1 MITKVTNDNYLEFYK
16 PRFDEIT
23 AALATAHASD
33 ANIPNVVISN
43 LDDYF
48 ANIEYIR
55 DIATRLGHVGKYL
68 VVPFDEPYFEIDANA
83 RTIEVPKPFQQYG
96 VGVSGDHNAEM
107 LVLKIARYFDNQD
120 FMNTKIAINWSF
132 TPAGAKVPTK
142 TGSQDAFA
150 QDDELEPGF
159 VVFGFIVTNQMTP
172 EKGTLTF
179 AVTCYDAIT
188 PVNPEDEVVF
198 NYSFNTQNA
207 SVSIN
212 TGLELKDPRVITNAS
227 AQYLSRLVNSVYTND
242 SLTPV
247 VDPVWISGDLDDE
260 GKALGLPAKMYFA
273 IDSNGVEAPN
283 LILTAKAFGAADGSV
298 VKYTWISA
306 PNTNDETVVREASTV
321 TVPADYVITT
331 DAEPQATSVYYTLDI
346 VTGEY
351 TPFYGTDDDA
361 VEKFE
366 DPDLVIYELQS
377 SYTTNIAGSYQ
388 VRAQNTR
395 EVAQSDGTVKFNNS
409 NPIISNVCTIPVAV
423 KPLVE
428 LEVAA
433 SLTPEE
439 GGFELEEDY
448 EGPRYIYINGL
459 VSPEIKAILTPAN
472 AEEEFGA
479 IAVELLDSEEEI
491 PNLTTAMIENNDP
504 LVGPVYN
511 FVKLPD
517 GENSITVASP
527 SATEEGIYQVRAI
540 NRRNHTYGVSDPSE
554 EVRTSRVAPEITKI
568 TVKGRE
574 GDDEPLML
582 DQGEQVGENPASIE
596 LNARY
601 TTRVFSFVDET
612 PAEDKYYEEIAYFLQ
627 EQVISEDPEL
637 NGTWVDKDNAEI
649 SLVVDA
655 ENGNSFALTRDPG
668 IFRMRIE
675 TKYHGTIRNGY
686 TDTFRV
692 TSILS

>member
-1 MITKVTNDNYLEFYK
+1 
-16 PRFDEIT
+16 
-23 AALATAHASD
+23 
-33 ANIPNVVISN
+33 
-43 LDDYF
+43 
-48 ANIEYIR
+48 
-55 DIATRLGHVGKYL
+55 
-68 VVPFDEPYFEIDANA
+68 
-83 RTIEVPKPFQQYG
+83 
-96 VGVSGDHNAEM
+96 M

-120 FMNTKIAINWSF
+120 FMNTKIAINWAF
-132 TPAGAKVPTK
+132 TPAGAKVPTQM
-142 TGSQDAFA
+142 GSQAAFA

-172 EKGTLTF
+172 EKGNLTF
-179 AVTCYDAIT
+179 AVTCYDAVA
-188 PVNPEDEVVF
+188 PVNPEDEAVF

-207 SVSIN
+207 VVAIN

-227 AQYLSRLVNSVYTND
+227 ASYLARLANSVYTND

-247 VDPVWISGDLDDE
+247 VDPVWVSGDVDE
-260 GKALGLPAKMYFA
+260 EGNALGLPAKMYFA
-273 IDSNGVEAPN
+273 MDSNGVEAPN
-283 LILTAKAFGAADGSV
+283 LVLTAKAFGAADGSV

-321 TVPADYVITT
+321 TIPADYVITS
-331 DAEPQATSVYYTLDI
+331 DLEPQSTSVYYTMDLI
-346 VTGEY
+346 SGEY
-351 TPFYGTDDDA
+351 TPFYGTDEDA
-361 VEKFE
+361 AEKFE

-395 EVAQSDGTVKFNNS
+395 EIAQGDGTVKFNNS

-423 KPLVE
+423 KPIVD
-428 LEVAA
+428 LEVTA

-448 EGPRYIYINGL
+448 EGPSYVYINGQ

-472 AEEEFGA
+472 EDEEFGA
-479 IAVELLDSEEEI
+479 IAVELLNLDEEI
-491 PNLTTAMIENNDP
+491 PNLITEMIENDDP
-504 LVGPVYN
+504 EVGPVYN
-511 FVKLPD
+511 FIKLPAGD
-517 GENSITVASP
+517 NSIVVASP
-527 SATEEGIYQVRAI
+527 DATEEGEYKVRAI
-540 NRRNHTYGVSDPSE
+540 NRRNHTYAVSDPSE
-554 EVRTSRVAPEITKI
+554 EIRTSRIAPEITKI

-574 GDDEPLML
+574 GDDEPIML
-582 DQGEQVGENPASIE
+582 NQGAQVGENPASIE

-601 TTRVFSFVDET
+601 TTREFSFVDET
-612 PAEDKYYEEIAYFLQ
+612 PEEDKYYEAIAYFLQ
-627 EQVISEDPEL
+627 EQVISEDEEL

-649 SLVVDA
+649 SLTVS
-655 ENGNSFALTRDPG
+655 NQGNSFALTRDPG

-686 TDTFRV
+686 TESFRV